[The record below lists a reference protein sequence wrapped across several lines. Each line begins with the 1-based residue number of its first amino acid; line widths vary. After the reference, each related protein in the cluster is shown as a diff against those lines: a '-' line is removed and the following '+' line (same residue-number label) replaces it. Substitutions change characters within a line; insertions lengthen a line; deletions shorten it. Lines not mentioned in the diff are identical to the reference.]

1 MDNCELRTGQ
11 ALCYRSAE
19 LPQYPV
25 PAPLMPTANLNTI
38 AEFLHMLLNITLI
51 VAVDLDE
58 KKPQAEDQG
67 QLRGA

>member
-1 MDNCELRTGQ
+1 
-11 ALCYRSAE
+11 
-19 LPQYPV
+19 
-25 PAPLMPTANLNTI
+25 MPTANLNTI